1 MMSVAE
7 ISYKIGN
14 SSKDLIDAN
23 ERLDESTEP
32 LAILLIE
39 KAFEE

>member
-7 ISYKIGN
+7 ISYKIGKY
-14 SSKDLIDAN
+14 SKNLKDAN

-32 LAILLIE
+32 LAILLIK

>member
-14 SSKDLIDAN
+14 SSKDLKDAN
-23 ERLDESTEP
+23 ERFDESTEP
-32 LAILLIE
+32 LAILLIK